1 MHSHPKLPRIHLP
14 QLRPE
19 DFVTCYAQQRPK
31 RNGGYRIERVEA
43 KGKTIIHNYGH
54 GGAGVSLAPGS
65 GKEAVLIAPTAI
77 ENGEAAILGSGVIG
91 LFTCFYLL
99 QKYPNCKATIYA
111 DKIPKFG
118 DKDNSKLITSQVA
131 PGFWFPFHF
140 GGENDERNKR
150 IAEESFQFYTALSMK

>member
-1 MHSHPKLPRIHLP
+1 MHAHPQLPTIHLP
-14 QLRPE
+14 QLRAA

-43 KGKTIIHNYGH
+43 KGKSIIHNYGH

-65 GKEAVLIAPTAI
+65 GREAVELAPAAL

-91 LFTCFYLL
+91 LFTCYYLL
-99 QKYPNCKATIYA
+99 QKYPGCKATIYA
-111 DKIPKFG
+111 ATIPELGEKE
-118 DKDNSKLITSQVA
+118 NSKLITSQVA

-140 GGENDERNKR
+140 GGENDERNRR
-150 IAEESFQFYTALSMK
+150 IAEDSFQ